1 MRFFEDPQ
9 NTSKNR
15 QKERC
20 YYIPGGVSE
29 YHSMNGEWRFAYF
42 SRDIDVP
49 EKVSEWNKIS
59 VPSCWQTEG
68 FENPNYTNINYPYP
82 CDPPYVPDDDPV
94 GVYEREFTLNKWG
107 KVYYIFEGVSSL
119 AVLYINGI
127 FAGFTQGSHL
137 QAEFDITDLV
147 INGKNTVRVH
157 VYKWCAGSYLESQ
170 DFFRMNGIFRD
181 TYILQ
186 RPFDHIFDFTV
197 RTTEKAVIVE
207 CDKQADILL
216 YDAKGQLLASE
227 ENAVCTHLRVEDPV
241 FWNAEEPYLYS
252 LKISRNGETI
262 EEKTAFRTI
271 GISSEGELLINER
284 PVKLHG
290 VNRHDTHPKTG
301 WSMTEDEMRDELL
314 LMKRL
319 NINCIRTAHYPPA
332 PKLLSMCD
340 EMGFYVILET
350 DIETHGF
357 LRRNANVPY
366 RYDYESGEWPT
377 SLPQWRDEFISRMKR
392 AVIRDKNRPSV
403 IMWST
408 GNESAFGENQIAMIE
423 YLKTLGD
430 GRLVHCED
438 ASRLGFSQYADVFS
452 GMYISFDEIEAYA
465 ADTEKKKPFFLCEYA
480 HAMGNGPGDV
490 YYYNQLFDK
499 HKKLIGGCVWEW
511 ADHGVSDKNGVMRY
525 GGDFEGELCHDENF
539 CADGIVF
546 AYRTLKAGS
555 YEVKAAYQPMRTFLE
570 GETLEITNRYD
581 FTDFSQCRFFYT
593 LEADGIEIR
602 KCQVKLH
609 ALPHEIE
616 SIKIELPKISCKYGA
631 YLNCFLERDG
641 ECVACTQHE
650 IPCEIIANT
659 DVVPFAVMQEDGEN
673 IIWSGEG
680 FRYVFSKHYGT
691 FTGIAVNGEE
701 KLVSPM
707 KLTLWRA
714 PTDNDR
720 NIKALWGSYD
730 VWQGEN
736 LDKLF
741 SKVYSCTADN
751 ECVIV
756 SGSLAGV
763 SRAPIFRYK
772 LSVSVRADGK
782 IELSLSGDV
791 SERSVWL
798 PRLGFEL
805 EMDGADNEF
814 SYFAYGPHESYCDMH
829 HGSKMGLYQSDT
841 DKEYVNYVRPQE
853 HGNHFNAKMLK
864 ICGLVFSGKSFEF
877 RASDYSSYALHRAK
891 HTDELIKDGNIH
903 LRIDYKVS
911 GIGSNSCGPE
921 LCEEYRL
928 SEKEISFFFSIKP
941 E

>member
-1 MRFFEDPQ
+1 MMRFFEDPQ

-392 AVIRDKNRPSV
+392 A
-403 IMWST
+403 
-408 GNESAFGENQIAMIE
+408 
-423 YLKTLGD
+423 
-430 GRLVHCED
+430 
-438 ASRLGFSQYADVFS
+438 
-452 GMYISFDEIEAYA
+452 
-465 ADTEKKKPFFLCEYA
+465 
-480 HAMGNGPGDV
+480 
-490 YYYNQLFDK
+490 
-499 HKKLIGGCVWEW
+499 
-511 ADHGVSDKNGVMRY
+511 
-525 GGDFEGELCHDENF
+525 
-539 CADGIVF
+539 
-546 AYRTLKAGS
+546 
-555 YEVKAAYQPMRTFLE
+555 
-570 GETLEITNRYD
+570 
-581 FTDFSQCRFFYT
+581 
-593 LEADGIEIR
+593 
-602 KCQVKLH
+602 
-609 ALPHEIE
+609 
-616 SIKIELPKISCKYGA
+616 
-631 YLNCFLERDG
+631 
-641 ECVACTQHE
+641 
-650 IPCEIIANT
+650 
-659 DVVPFAVMQEDGEN
+659 
-673 IIWSGEG
+673 
-680 FRYVFSKHYGT
+680 
-691 FTGIAVNGEE
+691 
-701 KLVSPM
+701 
-707 KLTLWRA
+707 
-714 PTDNDR
+714 
-720 NIKALWGSYD
+720 
-730 VWQGEN
+730 
-736 LDKLF
+736 
-741 SKVYSCTADN
+741 
-751 ECVIV
+751 
-756 SGSLAGV
+756 
-763 SRAPIFRYK
+763 
-772 LSVSVRADGK
+772 
-782 IELSLSGDV
+782 
-791 SERSVWL
+791 
-798 PRLGFEL
+798 
-805 EMDGADNEF
+805 
-814 SYFAYGPHESYCDMH
+814 
-829 HGSKMGLYQSDT
+829 
-841 DKEYVNYVRPQE
+841 
-853 HGNHFNAKMLK
+853 
-864 ICGLVFSGKSFEF
+864 
-877 RASDYSSYALHRAK
+877 
-891 HTDELIKDGNIH
+891 
-903 LRIDYKVS
+903 
-911 GIGSNSCGPE
+911 
-921 LCEEYRL
+921 
-928 SEKEISFFFSIKP
+928 
-941 E
+941 